1 MGAMVRLKSDC
12 GNYYEFDPNSPMGIA
27 GGYWSCYIGNRISGM
42 VSVQVKIYSI
52 LTGSV
57 ISERFIMWLKNIPE
71 SIFNH
76 FNIIS
81 PIDYV
86 EELEVSSTI
95 TNKHLY
101 VIENVYNSVSLSD
114 LMQGQIHGAFGY
126 VDYAAEMYKLYLN
139 NRSYFSRIV
148 AIELLKVL
156 GQLHEKGII
165 IGCID
170 SDFILFTDDNR
181 IKIDFIETFHWYLVK
196 QATYSKKNIPQSKMI
211 SLWGVVNGKYRDMV
225 APELL
230 YGYTTDARIDL
241 YSTGI
246 LLFFIVTGHLPH
258 YRNDD
263 MIVPLNQEMPLHEI
277 KDRPLRRIVEKA
289 TEKNPAKRY
298 QTAREFIVALSNIEK
313 VQIPWYRKIFIY
325 FHKNNCLL
333 CIILSILFTF
343 LGINSNSPNSVSL
356 NYKDGSVYNAPIEH
370 INNIT

>member
-1 MGAMVRLKSDC
+1 MKRLQSKNGNQYVFAPSD
-12 GNYYEFDPNSPMGIA
+12 SPISENA
-27 GGYWSCYIGNRISGM
+27 YWLCYRGQNLSDM
-42 VSVQVKIYSI
+42 MSVPVIIYSI
-52 LTGSV
+52 RQGLEQ
-57 ISERFIMWLKNIPE
+57 IAECLLIWLNNIPKPVLA
-71 SIFNH
+71 H
-76 FNIIS
+76 PNIIC

-86 EELEVSSTI
+86 EEIEHTHSQIGTV
-95 TNKHLY
+95 KCLY
-101 VIENVYNSVSLSD
+101 IIGPVYDSVSLSG
-114 LMQGQIHGAFGY
+114 LMQGLTNSKSLEFNTPMRELYKSDIISF
-126 VDYAAEMYKLYLN
+126 AETVTIEIL
-139 NRSYFSRIV
+139 RIL
-148 AIELLKVL
+148 ERLHNL
-156 GQLHEKGII
+156 GIT

-170 SDFILFTDDNR
+170 PGFILLTKNNE
-181 IKIDFIETFHWYLVK
+181 IKINFIETFHWYLVK
-196 QATYSKKNIPQSKMI
+196 QAIYSQRINPQSIIVSLCGAIGRKNEDMI
-211 SLWGVVNGKYRDMV
+211 

-230 YGYTTDARIDL
+230 YGYTDARIDL

-246 LLFFIVTGHLPH
+246 MLFYIITGHLPH

-343 LGINSNSPNSVSL
+343 FGINSNSPNSVSL